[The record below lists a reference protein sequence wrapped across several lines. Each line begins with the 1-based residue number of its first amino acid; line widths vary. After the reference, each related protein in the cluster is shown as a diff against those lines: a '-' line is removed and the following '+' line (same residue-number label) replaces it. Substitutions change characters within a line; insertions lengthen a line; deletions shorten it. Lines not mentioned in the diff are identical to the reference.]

1 MASRHDEREKF
12 PPETDLFTPG
22 LLFYRVGNLH
32 FVEWGRKVCC
42 CLFVWDKTKKKKKKK
57 RKRFSLPGQSSFLNT
72 FGVFFSSGSAA
83 ICVHACVCVCVCVCL
98 PQLHFVDD
106 AVTAVG
112 ILDAYQSLSGQK
124 KETIYLFLRQT
135 HAGMHTNRH
144 THTLIL
150 QPPPPSSLLPCVAL
164 VGCLGSSRNR
174 ECVTKHI
181 LSDSHAI
188 FPWSRPRL
196 PFMLRLPVILRR
208 RLLWI
213 RGPAVWSEAVLH
225 YSSYTHQ
232 LIPAPG
238 LKVSCVNRE
247 MICFHIM

>member
-1 MASRHDEREKF
+1 MMKGGKVSFYNQAYLCYCSTERESSLSG
-12 PPETDLFTPG
+12 E
-22 LLFYRVGNLH
+22 RMESV
-32 FVEWGRKVCC
+32 
-42 CLFVWDKTKKKKKKK
+42 CLFVCLGQRGK
-57 RKRFSLPGQSSFLNT
+57 KRFSLPGLSSFLNT

-83 ICVHACVCVCVCVCL
+83 ICVCVCVCV

-112 ILDAYQSLSGQK
+112 ILDASQSLYRQK
-124 KETIYLFLRQT
+124 QGGRYIFSCV
-135 HAGMHTNRH
+135 RH
-144 THTLIL
+144 THTQTHIL
-150 QPPPPSSLLPCVAL
+150 WPPPFSPLLPCVAL

-208 RLLWI
+208 RLL
-213 RGPAVWSEAVLH
+213 
-225 YSSYTHQ
+225 
-232 LIPAPG
+232 
-238 LKVSCVNRE
+238 
-247 MICFHIM
+247 